1 MKGPQVNN
9 EWSTQ
14 SRARSAAMGDFARAL
29 EPRTAGR
36 RTLELDPENA
46 QKGLVGL
53 VLALLQLVQE
63 LLERQAIRRVAAGDL
78 SPEQIERLG
87 LTLRIQSEQLERL
100 RREFGFS
107 EEDLNLKMGPLER
120 LFEE

>member
-1 MKGPQVNN
+1 
-9 EWSTQ
+9 
-14 SRARSAAMGDFARAL
+14 MGDFARAL
-29 EPRTAGR
+29 EPGTAGR
-36 RTLELDPENA
+36 RTLALDPENA

-53 VLALLQLVQE
+53 VLALLKLLQE

-107 EEDLNLKMGPLER
+107 EEDLNLNIGPLGR
-120 LFEE
+120 LFDEGSQRTS